1 MGKLDKYSIYELRI
15 LGRKIGVE
23 KATSLKKAR
32 LIEEIDLILSNR
44 KAPFVKKKE
53 GRPAKEF
60 RLDFEKDLN
69 LNLVEPEPEMTE
81 RDAIIICIEK
91 LEAIEATLAA
101 IKQKL
106 EIE

>member
-69 LNLVEPEPEMTE
+69 LNLVEPEAEMTE
-81 RDAIIICIEK
+81 RDAIMLCIEK
-91 LEAIEATLAA
+91 LDAIETALAS
-101 IKQKL
+101 IKQKF

>member
-32 LIEEIDLILSNR
+32 LIEEIELILSNR

-69 LNLVEPEPEMTE
+69 LNFTEPELEMTE
-81 RDAIIICIEK
+81 REAIMVCIEK
-91 LEAIEATLAA
+91 LDAMELVLTA

-106 EIE
+106 GIE